1 MPDVQAGSIYG
12 AWGMLIVLYGVLGG
26 AVIDAVGVRGCL
38 LFSAAATGAAR
49 AALALTRSKGVAL
62 FCFFVPAAIGGA
74 LGVPV
79 LTIGVKRCSP
89 PHARGFAFSIFY
101 VAMNLAALVAGL
113 LRDVFLVH
121 VPLTS
126 KARPPPGLRAYMG
139 LGAAAAALQIIVVA
153 IFVKSGKW
161 QEEEEEASASSP
173 AATAATVTA
182 AGAPAAA
189 AGDGSV
195 SAVNL
200 LPRGATRSSVSFD
213 GVSLAND
220 DAASPSETSAAAA
233 AAEET
238 ASASEQHRRKKR
250 KSFSSLLEASWLAA
264 TSTLRA
270 VAGPEL
276 YKFVAMSILT
286 VNLKSIFR
294 HLDATLPKFVA
305 RAFGC
310 SAPAGSIYAI
320 NPAMIMTLVP
330 VVGAALAWLE
340 PFDAIHYGGYISAGS
355 PLAIVAAPSLGGTA
369 GFVALLSVGEAIWSP
384 RWCVSRCF
392 FSFVFFSFFRLFFS
406 LTAATSRPFKKKK
419 RFSDLSRSKGTTT
432 QWRSPQTAARAS
444 SRPWRPL
451 PYSSPSSPRGRCR
464 ARSSSASARA
474 TAPARARRRGR
485 PARPPDLRLRP
496 GTATA
501 GPSGGSS
508 PPSPSRR
515 RSRSCSCSGGSGR
528 GRRCRRRRRPLRGP
542 SSSSPLPGGE
552 EERTEEEEGAEV
564 RPAQEEEELKARA
577 TRGCARSTA
586 WSRLR
591 GRVGEAPRR

>member
-1 MPDVQAGSIYG
+1 MGAPLLFPPLPRPARPQQKNRKKYIQVLESFNYFSLSITAADYLTGEFGVPDVQAGSIYG

-38 LFSAAATGAAR
+38 LFSATATGAAR

-126 KARPPPGLRAYMG
+126 KGKPPPGLRAYMG

-153 IFVKSGKW
+153 FFVKSGKW
-161 QEEEEEASASSP
+161 QEEEEGEGGGAA
-173 AATAATVTA
+173 AAATAGTATAATGVLPAATTTA
-182 AGAPAAA
+182 AAG
-189 AGDGSV
+189 GDGSV
-195 SAVNL
+195 SALHL

-213 GVSLAND
+213 GVSLSANDEVTASPRETVND
-220 DAASPSETSAAAA
+220 DAD
-233 AAEET
+233 ET
-238 ASASEQHRRKKR
+238 ASVSKHPRRRKIR
-250 KSFSSLLEASWLAA
+250 PSSFSSLLRTSWLAA

-270 VAGPEL
+270 VSGPEL

-310 SAPAGSIYAI
+310 SAPAGSIYSI

-330 VVGAALAWLE
+330 VVGAALSWLE

-355 PLAIVAAPSLGGTA
+355 PLAIVASPTLGGTA

-384 RWCVSRCF
+384 RW
-392 FSFVFFSFFRLFFS
+392 
-406 LTAATSRPFKKKK
+406 
-419 RFSDLSRSKGTTT
+419 
-432 QWRSPQTAARAS
+432 
-444 SRPWRPL
+444 
-451 PYSSPSSPRGRCR
+451 
-464 ARSSSASARA
+464 
-474 TAPARARRRGR
+474 
-485 PARPPDLRLRP
+485 
-496 GTATA
+496 
-501 GPSGGSS
+501 
-508 PPSPSRR
+508 
-515 RSRSCSCSGGSGR
+515 
-528 GRRCRRRRRPLRGP
+528 
-542 SSSSPLPGGE
+542 
-552 EERTEEEEGAEV
+552 
-564 RPAQEEEELKARA
+564 
-577 TRGCARSTA
+577 
-586 WSRLR
+586 
-591 GRVGEAPRR
+591 

>member
-1 MPDVQAGSIYG
+1 VPDVQAGSIYG

-153 IFVKSGKW
+153 FFVKSGKW

-220 DAASPSETSAAAA
+220 DAASPPETSAAAA
-233 AAEET
+233 AADET
-238 ASASEQHRRKKR
+238 KSVSEQHRRKKR

-392 FSFVFFSFFRLFFS
+392 FSFVFFSFFRLFFHS
-406 LTAATSRPFKKKK
+406 QQQPLDLSKKKK
-419 RFSDLSRSKGTTT
+419 NDSLISLDQKVRLLNGGRPKRPRGALHGPGVRSLIPRQAPHGG
-432 QWRSPQTAARAS
+432 AVGRAPPALL
-444 SRPWRPL
+444 RGQRPL
-451 PYSSPSSPRGRCR
+451 PEHEEEEGRGGPRT
-464 ARSSSASARA
+464 SASARELRRQGPLGGHLRHHLHDA
-474 TAPARARRRGR
+474 VRDLVPAAVAQAEAGAVGGGGDLSEVRRHRLLFRGGRRRGR
-485 PARPPDLRLRP
+485 
-496 GTATA
+496 
-501 GPSGGSS
+501 
-508 PPSPSRR
+508 RR
-515 RSRSCSCSGGSGR
+515 RRA
-528 GRRCRRRRRPLRGP
+528 RRCVQHRRRRR
-542 SSSSPLPGGE
+542 
-552 EERTEEEEGAEV
+552 
-564 RPAQEEEELKARA
+564 AR
-577 TRGCARSTA
+577 RCVQHRRRRRRS
-586 WSRLR
+586 
-591 GRVGEAPRR
+591 

>member
-153 IFVKSGKW
+153 FFVKSGKW

-220 DAASPSETSAAAA
+220 DAASPPETSAAAA
-233 AAEET
+233 AADET
-238 ASASEQHRRKKR
+238 KSVSEQHRRKKR

-392 FSFVFFSFFRLFFS
+392 FSFVFFSFFRLFFHS
-406 LTAATSRPFKKKK
+406 QQQPLDLSKKKK
-419 RFSDLSRSKGTTT
+419 TIL
-432 QWRSPQTAARAS
+432 
-444 SRPWRPL
+444 
-451 PYSSPSSPRGRCR
+451 
-464 ARSSSASARA
+464 
-474 TAPARARRRGR
+474 
-485 PARPPDLRLRP
+485 
-496 GTATA
+496 
-501 GPSGGSS
+501 
-508 PPSPSRR
+508 
-515 RSRSCSCSGGSGR
+515 
-528 GRRCRRRRRPLRGP
+528 
-542 SSSSPLPGGE
+542 
-552 EERTEEEEGAEV
+552 
-564 RPAQEEEELKARA
+564 
-577 TRGCARSTA
+577 
-586 WSRLR
+586 
-591 GRVGEAPRR
+591 

>member
-1 MPDVQAGSIYG
+1 
-12 AWGMLIVLYGVLGG
+12 MLIVLYGVLGG

-89 PHARGFAFSIFY
+89 PHARGFAVSIFY

-126 KARPPPGLRAYMG
+126 RGKPPPGLRAYMG
-139 LGAAAAALQIIVVA
+139 LGAAAAALQMIVVA
-153 IFVKSGKW
+153 LFVKSGKW
-161 QEEEEEASASSP
+161 HEEEEGEASPA
-173 AATAATVTA
+173 AATAATGV
-182 AGAPAAA
+182 PAAA
-189 AGDGSV
+189 TTGDGSV

-213 GVSLAND
+213 GISLAND
-220 DAASPSETSAAAA
+220 GNDTDNNAASPPFPETSADNAD
-233 AAEET
+233 E
-238 ASASEQHRRKKR
+238 SASVSKRRKNR
-250 KSFSSLLEASWLAA
+250 TPDFSALLTASWLAA
-264 TSTLRA
+264 TSTLR
-270 VAGPEL
+270 VVSGPEL
-276 YKFVAMSILT
+276 YKFIAMSILT

-355 PLAIVAAPSLGGTA
+355 PLAIVAAPTLGGTA
-369 GFVALLSVGEAIWSP
+369 GFVALLSIGEAVWSP
-384 RWCVSRCF
+384 RW
-392 FSFVFFSFFRLFFS
+392 
-406 LTAATSRPFKKKK
+406 
-419 RFSDLSRSKGTTT
+419 
-432 QWRSPQTAARAS
+432 
-444 SRPWRPL
+444 
-451 PYSSPSSPRGRCR
+451 
-464 ARSSSASARA
+464 
-474 TAPARARRRGR
+474 
-485 PARPPDLRLRP
+485 
-496 GTATA
+496 
-501 GPSGGSS
+501 
-508 PPSPSRR
+508 
-515 RSRSCSCSGGSGR
+515 
-528 GRRCRRRRRPLRGP
+528 
-542 SSSSPLPGGE
+542 
-552 EERTEEEEGAEV
+552 
-564 RPAQEEEELKARA
+564 
-577 TRGCARSTA
+577 
-586 WSRLR
+586 
-591 GRVGEAPRR
+591 